1 MYVHVHVHLHVYVHV
16 CICIATVHRVMTS
29 YDAVCRECISK
40 ILIFQMNWR
49 ECKFSKMF
57 NSLVTRLI
65 MCADVVCTLMTQ
77 PDVSKE
83 QESEKKIVDK
93 LGSYTY

>member
-1 MYVHVHVHLHVYVHV
+1 MPFIHVNLQCVCTRTCTFTCI

-40 ILIFQMNWR
+40 ILIFQRNWR
-49 ECKFSKMF
+49 ECKFSKMLF

-77 PDVSKE
+77 SDVSRE
-83 QESEKKIVDK
+83 QESEKIS
-93 LGSYTY
+93 G